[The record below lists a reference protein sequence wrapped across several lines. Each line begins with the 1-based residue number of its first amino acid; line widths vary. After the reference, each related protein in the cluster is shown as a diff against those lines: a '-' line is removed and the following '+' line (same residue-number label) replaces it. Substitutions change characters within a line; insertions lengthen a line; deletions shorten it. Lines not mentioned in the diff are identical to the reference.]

1 MNPKT
6 LFQQNFKINPML
18 KLKSPFILLL
28 LSTSVLLAQRDFSTV
43 EITSEKLTENVY
55 ALFGAGGNIGL
66 AIGEDAAYLID
77 DQFGPLTEKIVAH
90 VQTITDKP
98 INFVLN
104 THMHGDHTGG
114 NENLANAGA
123 LVIAH
128 ENVRKR
134 MEGAEE
140 PQPKEA
146 WPVVTFND
154 KMTLHLNNGK
164 SVHAMHVNPAHTDGD
179 TYYYFPE
186 DNVIHMGDNFFS
198 GRYPYLDL
206 GSGGDIDGLISN
218 TKMALELIDDET
230 KIIPGH
236 GAVSS
241 KSDLKD
247 YTEILI
253 TLRERVKEARGTG
266 KSLEEVQKMG
276 LSKEW
281 DETHGQGFI
290 NADRIV
296 EFIYKSAD

>member
-1 MNPKT
+1 MK
-6 LFQQNFKINPML
+6 KIKHSLMV
-18 KLKSPFILLL
+18 FLLCFPIAH
-28 LSTSVLLAQRDFSTV
+28 AQRDFSDV

-55 ALFGAGGNIGL
+55 VLFGAGGNIGL
-66 AIGEDAAYLID
+66 AIGQDAAYLID

-123 LVIAH
+123 IIIAH
-128 ENVRKR
+128 ENVRER
-134 MEGAEE
+134 MARAEE

-154 KMTLHLNNGK
+154 KMTLYLKNGK

-179 TYYYFPE
+179 TYYYFPN

-198 GRYPYLDL
+198 GRYPYIDL

-241 KSDLKD
+241 KSDLKE

-253 TLRERVKEARGTG
+253 TLRERIKEARDSG

-276 LSKEW
+276 ISKEW
-281 DETHGQGFI
+281 DESHGQGFI

>member
-1 MNPKT
+1 MKKT
-6 LFQQNFKINPML
+6 IFLLFLTIGA
-18 KLKSPFILLL
+18 
-28 LSTSVLLAQRDFSTV
+28 SVTAQRDFSSV

-77 DQFGPLTEKIVAH
+77 DQFGPLTQKIVAH
-90 VQTITDKP
+90 VKTITDKP

-128 ENVRKR
+128 DNVRKR
-134 MEGAEE
+134 MVEAEE
-140 PQPKEA
+140 PEAKEA

-154 KMTLHLNNGK
+154 KMTLHLKNQ
-164 SVHAMHVNPAHTDGD
+164 SSIHAMHVNPAHTDGD

-198 GRYPYLDL
+198 GRYPYIDL

-218 TKMALELIDDET
+218 VTMALELIDEKT

-236 GAVSS
+236 GAISS
-241 KSDLKD
+241 KTD
-247 YTEILI
+247 
-253 TLRERVKEARGTG
+253 LREYKDILVILRDRVKEARHSG
-266 KSLEEVQKMG
+266 KSLEETQQMG
-276 LSKEW
+276 LSKDW
-281 DETHGQGFI
+281 DNTHGQGFI
-290 NADRIV
+290 NAERII

>member
-1 MNPKT
+1 MKKISF
-6 LFQQNFKINPML
+6 LFGV
-18 KLKSPFILLL
+18 
-28 LSTSVLLAQRDFSTV
+28 VLVANLNAQRDFSDV
-43 EITSEKLTENVY
+43 QITSEKLTDNIY
-55 ALFGAGGNIGL
+55 ALFGSGGNIGL

-90 VQTITDKP
+90 VKTLTDKP
-98 INFVLN
+98 VNFVLN

-134 MEGAEE
+134 MVASDE
-140 PQPKEA
+140 PNPKEA
-146 WPVVTFND
+146 LPVITFND
-154 KMTLHLNNGK
+154 KMTLHLGNGK
-164 SVHAMHVNPAHTDGD
+164 SLHAMYVNPAHTDGD

-198 GRYPYLDL
+198 GRYPYIDL
-206 GSGGDIDGLISN
+206 NSGGDIDGLISN
-218 TKMALELIDDET
+218 VTMALGIVDDST

-236 GAVSS
+236 GSISS
-241 KSDLKD
+241 KSDLENYKNL
-247 YTEILI
+247 LI
-253 TLRERVKEARGTG
+253 TLRERVTKARKEGN
-266 KSLEEVQKMG
+266 SLEETQKLG

-281 DETHGQGFI
+281 DETHGQAFI
-290 NADRIV
+290 SADRII

>member
-1 MNPKT
+1 MRKIRPF
-6 LFQQNFKINPML
+6 LFVF
-18 KLKSPFILLL
+18 FICMSL
-28 LSTSVLLAQRDFSTV
+28 TFAQRDFSEV
-43 EITSEKLTENVY
+43 DITSEKLTENVY
-55 ALFGAGGNIGL
+55 VLFGAGGNIGL

-104 THMHGDHTGG
+104 THVHGDHTGG

-123 LVIAH
+123 MIIAH

-134 MEGAEE
+134 MVEADE
-140 PQPKEA
+140 PRPQEA

-154 KMTLHLNNGK
+154 KMTLYLDNGK

-179 TYYYFPE
+179 TYYYFPQ

-198 GRYPYLDL
+198 GRYPYIDL

-218 TKMALELIDDET
+218 TTMALELIDEET

-236 GAVSS
+236 GSVSS
-241 KSDLKD
+241 KTDLKE
-247 YTEILI
+247 YTDILT
-253 TLRERVKEARGTG
+253 TLKERIIAARSDG

-276 LSKEW
+276 ISKEW

>member
-1 MNPKT
+1 MRKIRT
-6 LFQQNFKINPML
+6 FLFVF
-18 KLKSPFILLL
+18 FTC
-28 LSTSVLLAQRDFSTV
+28 TSLTFAQRDFSEV
-43 EITSEKLTENVY
+43 AITSEKLTENVY
-55 ALFGAGGNIGL
+55 VLFGAGGNIGL

-104 THMHGDHTGG
+104 THVHGDHTGG

-123 LVIAH
+123 MIIAH

-134 MEGAEE
+134 MVEADE
-140 PQPKEA
+140 PRPQEA

-154 KMTLHLNNGK
+154 KMTLYLNNDR

-179 TYYYFPE
+179 TYYYFPQ

-198 GRYPYLDL
+198 GRYPYIDL

-218 TKMALELIDDET
+218 TTMALELIDEET

-236 GAVSS
+236 GSVSS
-241 KSDLKD
+241 KAELKE
-247 YTEILI
+247 YTEILSI
-253 TLRERVKEARGTG
+253 LRERIIAARSAG

-276 LSKEW
+276 ISKEW
-281 DETHGQGFI
+281 DESHGQGFI

>member
-1 MNPKT
+1 MK
-6 LFQQNFKINPML
+6 
-18 KLKSPFILLL
+18 KLISLLIL
-28 LSTSVLLAQRDFSTV
+28 TICVSVTAQRDFSSV

-90 VQTITDKP
+90 VKTITDKP
-98 INFVLN
+98 ISFVLN

-123 LVIAH
+123 VVIAH
-128 ENVRKR
+128 DNVRKR
-134 MEGAEE
+134 MVEAED

-146 WPVVTFND
+146 WPIVTFND
-154 KMTLHLNNGK
+154 KMTLHLKNE
-164 SVHAMHVNPAHTDGD
+164 SSIHAMHVNPAHTDGD

-186 DNVIHMGDNFFS
+186 DNAIHMGDNFFS
-198 GRYPYLDL
+198 GRYPYIDL

-218 TKMALELIDDET
+218 VSMALELIDDTT

-236 GAVSS
+236 GPISS
-241 KSDLKD
+241 KTELKEYKD
-247 YTEILI
+247 ILVI
-253 TLRERVKEARGTG
+253 LRERVKEARDSG
-266 KSLEEVQKMG
+266 KSLEETQQSG

-281 DETHGQGFI
+281 DNTHGQGFI
-290 NADRIV
+290 NSERII

>member
-1 MNPKT
+1 
-6 LFQQNFKINPML
+6 ML
-18 KLKSPFILLL
+18 KLKLPFIIFL
-28 LSTSVLLAQRDFSTV
+28 LSSPILLAQRDFSTV

-77 DQFGPLTEKIVAH
+77 DQFGGLTDKIVEH
-90 VQTITDKP
+90 VKTITDKP

-104 THMHGDHTGG
+104 THLHGDHTGG
-114 NENLANAGA
+114 NENLAKDGA

-128 ENVRKR
+128 ENVRER
-134 MEGAEE
+134 MVSAEE

-154 KMTLHLNNGK
+154 KMTLHLKNGK

-206 GSGGDIDGLISN
+206 SSGGDIDGLISN
-218 TKMALELIDDET
+218 TSMALELIDDET

-236 GAVSS
+236 GAISY
-241 KSDLKD
+241 KSNLKD
-247 YTEILI
+247 FTEILI
-253 TLRERVKEARGTG
+253 TLRARVIKARSSG
-266 KSLEEVQKMG
+266 KSLEETQKMG

-281 DETHGQGFI
+281 DDTHGQGFI

>member
-1 MNPKT
+1 MK
-6 LFQQNFKINPML
+6 
-18 KLKSPFILLL
+18 KSTF
-28 LSTSVLLAQRDFSTV
+28 VLLTFFLGLFTLYSQRDFSDV
-43 EITSEKLTENVY
+43 QITSEKLTDNVY

-66 AIGEDAAYLID
+66 AIGEDAVYLID
-77 DQFGPLTEKIVAH
+77 DQFGPLTNKIVSH
-90 VQTITDKP
+90 VKTITQKP
-98 INFVLN
+98 IKFVLN

-123 LVIAH
+123 LIIAH

-134 MEGAEE
+134 MSTSED
-140 PQPKEA
+140 PQHKEA

-154 KMTLHLNNGK
+154 KMTLHLKNGK

-198 GRYPYLDL
+198 GRFPYIDL

-218 TKMALELIDDET
+218 TTMALNLIDDDT

-236 GAVSS
+236 GAISS

-253 TLRERVKEARGTG
+253 TLRERIKKARTSG
-266 KSLEEVQKMG
+266 KSLEEAQKLG
-276 LSKEW
+276 LTKEW
-281 DETHGQGFI
+281 DASHGQGFI
-290 NADRIV
+290 NSERII